1 MTLDMHPLLSGE
13 TDTVSFSYALPMTSA
28 GAQSGIYDCLLFS
41 DVTFRAPMEVH
52 GTVTNMAGYMVL
64 HATAN
69 VSYETS
75 CARCAVPLQRTL
87 SYTFEKPVANTQGE
101 TRLQDEDNDDY
112 ALIVDGMLDVD
123 TPVLDQLFLEFPMK
137 HLCREDCA
145 GLCPICG
152 KNRNE
157 GTCDC
162 EKKQIDPRFASLRKL
177 LEQGAFADEA
187 QNDTQQ
193 NTK

>member
-1 MTLDMHPLLSGE
+1 
-13 TDTVSFSYALPMTSA
+13 
-28 GAQSGIYDCLLFS
+28 
-41 DVTFRAPMEVH
+41 
-52 GTVTNMAGYMVL
+52 
-64 HATAN
+64 
-69 VSYETS
+69 
-75 CARCAVPLQRTL
+75 
-87 SYTFEKPVANTQGE
+87 
-101 TRLQDEDNDDY
+101 
-112 ALIVDGMLDVD
+112 MLDVD